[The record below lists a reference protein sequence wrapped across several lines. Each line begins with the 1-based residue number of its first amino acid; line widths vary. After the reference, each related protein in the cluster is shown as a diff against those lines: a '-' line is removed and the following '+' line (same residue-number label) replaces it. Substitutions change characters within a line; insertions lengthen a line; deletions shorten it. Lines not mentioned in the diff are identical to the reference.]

1 MTKREEYIERLI
13 EDAYQ
18 RGHEDGYDEGAENM
32 REMDFSSA
40 YHEGW
45 NAACAHLRASG
56 LLREKK
62 GKKKT

>member
-1 MTKREEYIERLI
+1 MTKEDVEKLI

-32 REMDFSSA
+32 REMDYSAA

-45 NAACAHLRASG
+45 AAACAHLKASG
-56 LLREKK
+56 LLREE
-62 GKKKT
+62 KKKT